1 MEPAKSFNN
10 VIIGQFVLTR
20 VPVKVYVDGRYL
32 TMTDADD
39 VEDPTFGFG
48 MDEDGAMQ
56 RFDYRNV
63 TQLLVSGNV
72 VDLEIYNKGMEAKF
86 GDGGEE
92 KAEEPKDD
100 KKADEEDEEGD
111 EEGDEENPFKDH
123 YMPSMDEGHEYTFG
137 TGDIIK
143 NINPKC
149 KHYGSMGI
157 IDKVMDIPDYIGKVA
172 IYRVTNSGD
181 TYSPGDVLTK
191 TVDQLAP
198 IQAPDDL
205 DTDEI

>member
-100 KKADEEDEEGD
+100 KKADKEDEEGD